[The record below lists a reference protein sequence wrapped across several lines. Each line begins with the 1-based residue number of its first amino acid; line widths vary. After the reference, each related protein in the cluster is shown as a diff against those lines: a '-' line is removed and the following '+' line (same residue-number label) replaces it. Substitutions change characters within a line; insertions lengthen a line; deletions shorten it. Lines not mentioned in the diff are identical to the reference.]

1 MLITKSLITKS
12 NFNDSSVEYTY
23 TSRLAIIRV
32 ANRAMELGD
41 LFSSKQCWLANTP
54 ALLLVSDAGTGKSH
68 LFCNVA
74 KRRVEAR
81 LPSVLLLG
89 KNFSKEEPWS
99 QITKMLGLTCGTTD
113 LLGDLEAAAQAAN
126 AKALILI
133 DALNDE
139 YRRYQ

>member
-1 MLITKSLITKS
+1 MLITKS

-41 LFSSKQCWLANTP
+41 LFSSKQCWLANSP

-81 LPSVLLLG
+81 LPTVLLLG

-99 QITKMLGLTCGTTD
+99 QITKMLGLTCGMTE
-113 LLGDLEAAAQAAN
+113 LLG
-126 AKALILI
+126 ALRSRCAGSKRKGPYS
-133 DALNDE
+133 D
-139 YRRYQ
+139 RRA